1 MTHKNLIETVVCVFF
16 LTISFLLGVL
26 RSLKDLVVL

>member
-1 MTHKNLIETVVCVFF
+1 MTHKNVIETVVCVF

-26 RSLKDLVVL
+26 RSLEDLVVL